1 MPIFMGCSIINET
14 GYVILPPFGKWGMK
28 SKIVSIFVA
37 VSLIYL
43 YGYARDIDLN
53 ASLKPLGGAITSS
66 GTAEPVTVSLS
77 QMVQAPPTLDPDEEL
92 HEEEGELIHKENW
105 TYKTPHF
112 SPKHFFQQDESI
124 EDELQRSPGL
134 VQGPILKSGFL
145 GIPNQGPPQPDC
157 NIAVGPTRIMLAV
170 NDQVAVYTKTG
181 ERRFMTS
188 FERWFSALSM
198 AAESTLFDPKLVYD
212 QQAGHFLFLCNAR
225 RHDKRSWFLLSIS
238 KTSDPE
244 GEWVF
249 YALDM
254 QLTGGVREIFWADFP
269 RMALDQNA
277 IYLTANMTEF
287 GSLGFRYAKIRVLRK
302 SQVYQFRNITW
313 REFARLTDS
322 HGYKAINIEPVLA
335 FGASASGYLV
345 STTPFDGFKLTL
357 WTIANPGTTNPKI
370 SKKGI
375 VVSSYQFPPSAV
387 QKGGNARLN
396 TRDAGLYNAVFHN
409 GSIYTAHNAAYD
421 WGSGPVSAIRFYQ
434 IKTNGELV
442 QEITYGKNGYF
453 YFYPVVMV
461 DGRDNV
467 VLGFNRCSASTF
479 AGIFFTGRKA
489 ADPLGKFQNLGRLV
503 PGRTYYSIVFRGS
516 EIGRWG
522 DYNGIALD
530 ADDSIYIYSEFVKT
544 STEWDSF
551 VGQVQF

>member
-1 MPIFMGCSIINET
+1 
-14 GYVILPPFGKWGMK
+14 MK
-28 SKIVSIFVA
+28 SKI
-37 VSLIYL
+37 LIIL
-43 YGYARDIDLN
+43 LCASFICVYGYASDLDLN
-53 ASLKPLGGAITSS
+53 ASLRPLGGMIFGH
-66 GTAEPVTVSLS
+66 GTAKPVTVSLS
-77 QMVQAPPTLDPDEEL
+77 KIVQARATQNPDEEL
-92 HEEEGELIHKENW
+92 HEEEGELIYKENW
-105 TYKTPHF
+105 TYKIPHF
-112 SPKHFFQQDESI
+112 SKEHSLQQDQSI
-124 EDELQRSPGL
+124 EEEFEKTPGL
-134 VQGPILKSGFL
+134 VQGPILKSGFF
-145 GIPNQGPPQPDC
+145 GIPNQGNAQPDC
-157 NIAVGPTRIMLAV
+157 NIAVGPERIMLAV
-170 NDQVAVYTKTG
+170 NDTVAIYTKSG
-181 ERRFMTS
+181 EHRFSTS
-188 FERWFSALSM
+188 FEQWFSALSM
-198 AAESTLFDPKLVYD
+198 AGESTLFDPKLVYD
-212 QQAGHFLFLCNAR
+212 QQAGHFIFLCNAR
-225 RHDKRSWFLLSIS
+225 RRDKRSWFLFSVS

-269 RMALDQNA
+269 RMALDENA

-287 GSLGFRYAKIRVLRK
+287 GSLRFRYAKIRVLRK
-302 SQVYQFRNITW
+302 SQVYQFGNITW
-313 REFARLTDS
+313 KEFARLTDS
-322 HGYKAINIEPVLA
+322 HGLKAINIEPVLA
-335 FGASASGYLV
+335 FGPSESGHLV

-357 WTIANPGTTNPKI
+357 WTIANPGTVNPKI

-396 TRDAGLYNAVFHN
+396 TRDAGVYNAVFHN

-461 DGRDNV
+461 DSRDNV
-467 VLGFNRCSASTF
+467 VVGFNRSSATTF

-489 ADPLGKFQNLGRLV
+489 ADSLGKFQNLGRLV
-503 PGRTYYSIVFRGS
+503 PGRTYYSVVFRGS

-530 ADDSIYIYSEFVKT
+530 ADDSIFIYSEYVKSPT
-544 STEWDSF
+544 QWDSF
-551 VGQVQF
+551 VGRVQY